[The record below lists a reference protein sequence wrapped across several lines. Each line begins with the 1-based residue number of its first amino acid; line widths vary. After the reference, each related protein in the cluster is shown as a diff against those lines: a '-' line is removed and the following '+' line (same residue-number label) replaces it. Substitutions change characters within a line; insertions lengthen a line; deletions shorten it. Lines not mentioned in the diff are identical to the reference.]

1 MDQFIFSDRVGRRKT
16 VLLSLYTLSIS
27 MIGFLISSTLSSYL
41 PLMGFVI
48 AAGLSAGGQG
58 KLALP
63 LEVLGAR

>member
-1 MDQFIFSDRVGRRKT
+1 MLI
-16 VLLSLYTLSIS
+16 SLYALSTS
-27 MIGFLISSTLSSYL
+27 MIGFLIASTQSSYL

-63 LEVLGAR
+63 LEVLQSFFEQ